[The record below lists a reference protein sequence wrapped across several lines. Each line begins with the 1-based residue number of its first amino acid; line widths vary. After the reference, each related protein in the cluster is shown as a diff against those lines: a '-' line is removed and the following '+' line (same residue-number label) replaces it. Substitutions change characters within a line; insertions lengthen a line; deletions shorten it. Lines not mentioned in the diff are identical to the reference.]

1 MAAIPEAKATEYPP
15 SRPPT
20 ISSSASQPGVP
31 SSREYA
37 RRSPSTKFEA
47 GVGGTFSGEPG
58 PRSRPAETSQDS
70 TDVGSL
76 VLDKRIRQPDLDERL
91 PSDAEPPGLL
101 INLTQE
107 VDWEIHV
114 HPLDRAAGSDG
125 LGEIHVRRQIGAGVV
140 HGVQFGGRECSS
152 LGGTLLVLHRVL

>member
-1 MAAIPEAKATEYPP
+1 MAAIPEAKATEDPP

-20 ISSSASQPGVP
+20 ISSSASQLGVP

-58 PRSRPAETSQDS
+58 LRSRPAETSQDS
-70 TDVGSL
+70 TEPVSWNGWRRAVGSL
-76 VLDKRIRQPDLDERL
+76 VLDKRVRQPDLDERL

-101 INLTQE
+101 INLTQ
-107 VDWEIHV
+107 
-114 HPLDRAAGSDG
+114 
-125 LGEIHVRRQIGAGVV
+125 
-140 HGVQFGGRECSS
+140 
-152 LGGTLLVLHRVL
+152 